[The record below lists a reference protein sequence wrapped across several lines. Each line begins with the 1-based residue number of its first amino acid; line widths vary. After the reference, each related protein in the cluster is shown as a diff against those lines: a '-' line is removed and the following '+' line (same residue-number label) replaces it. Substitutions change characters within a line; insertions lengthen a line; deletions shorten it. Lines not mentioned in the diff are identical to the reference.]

1 MLRISFLQIY
11 KDMEMRMK
19 ANKLSILFVLVLPF
33 ITKTN
38 CSTPRLT
45 IIMVVDQ
52 FAYHYLYKLAPFF
65 TDGFRSLLNE
75 GIVFENAHYPHAVPE
90 TSIGHTVL
98 NTGTFAKDHGIIG
111 NAWVDQNGKEV
122 ECDDADP
129 KIAAVFGC
137 GCNMHPYGKSSAN
150 ILVDGLS
157 DQFVMKS
164 QANTPNLAFSLS
176 MKSRSAIATATK
188 LGKAIWMDKETGLF
202 TSSKAYFDAV
212 PTWLTQFNDKY
223 KLDTLQ
229 SVSWAL
235 RYPRTSPA
243 YQFKHIENY
252 AFAAEK
258 ISAIGREKVVSL
270 CANPQ
275 DHHKEPFA
283 AVYESPLGNHILFDL
298 ARTCVKTHVT
308 KNNHVLIWLC
318 LTPLDLVGH
327 HYGPDSLEAIDLLY
341 HLDKELKSFMQDMQR
356 TVGKNNVLFALTADH
371 GVMQMQ
377 GILKEEGIKTAFKI
391 PLQNVISEL
400 NAVIKKKYNIDS
412 LIINY
417 QPPQFYCDQKK
428 KSQIEPQT
436 YDLLV
441 KDIKEYLMN
450 KPGIKSVWTY
460 HELDILP
467 LDPKQ
472 QELEY
477 YYKNQRYPGRSG
489 DIFVQPHPYALLTA
503 YPDGTSHASPYNY
516 DTHVP
521 LIIYQKGKFERKKV
535 LQKVYMTQFAN
546 TMAQIL
552 QIPKPSASVAQ
563 LLPGVFE
570 PVEKVPEEPA
580 VQAASTS
587 QIASEAK

>member
-1 MLRISFLQIY
+1 MKIY
-11 KDMEMRMK
+11 GEYMK
-19 ANKLSILFVLVLPF
+19 TKKIHILFVLTSLY
-33 ITKTN
+33 ITTAR
-38 CSTPRLT
+38 CSIPRLT
-45 IIMVVDQ
+45 VIMVVDQ
-52 FAYHYLYKLAPFF
+52 FAYHYLYKLKPFF
-65 TDGFRSLLNE
+65 TDGFKWLLNE

-90 TSIGHTVL
+90 TSIGHTAL
-98 NTGTFAKDHGIIG
+98 STGTFAKDHGIIG
-111 NAWVDQNGKEV
+111 NEWVNQDGKTI
-122 ECDDADP
+122 ECDDTDSP
-129 KIAAVFGC
+129 DAAVFGC
-137 GCNMHPYGKSSAN
+137 GCNMHSYGKSSAN

-164 QANTPNLAFSLS
+164 QASSPYAVFSLS
-176 MKSRSAIATATK
+176 IKSRSATATAAK
-188 LGKAIWMDKETGLF
+188 LGKAIWMDKDTGLF
-202 TSSKAYFDAV
+202 TSSKAYFDAI

-223 KLDTLQ
+223 KLDSLQ

-243 YQFKHIENY
+243 YQFKHIANY

-258 ISAIGREKVVSL
+258 TSSIGKEKVISL

-275 DHHKEPFA
+275 DHHKERFA
-283 AVYESPLGNHILFDL
+283 PVYESPLGNHILFDL
-298 ARTCVKTHVT
+298 GRACVKAHMT
-308 KNNHVLIWLC
+308 KKNHLLIWLC

-341 HLDKELKSFMQDMQR
+341 HLDKELKLFMQDMQKAA
-356 TVGKNNVLFALTADH
+356 GKGNVLFALTSDH
-371 GVMQMQ
+371 GVLPMQ

-391 PLQNVISEL
+391 SLQEIISDL
-400 NAVIKKKYNIDS
+400 NALIKKKYGIDS

-428 KSQIEPQT
+428 KSQIEAQT
-436 YDLLV
+436 YEV
-441 KDIKEYLMN
+441 IIKDIKKYLMS

-467 LDPKQ
+467 LDPQ
-472 QELEY
+472 EQELECY
-477 YYKNQRYPGRSG
+477 FKNQRYPGRSG
-489 DIFVQPHPYALLTA
+489 DIFVQTHPYALLTP
-503 YPDGTSHASPYNY
+503 YPNGTSHASPYNY

-552 QIPKPSASVAQ
+552 DTPKPSASVAQ

-570 PVEKVPEEPA
+570 PVEKMPEEPV
-580 VQAASTS
+580 VQAASKS
-587 QIASEAK
+587 QIASQAK

>member
-1 MLRISFLQIY
+1 MTKNCLIVLSVLFLT
-11 KDMEMRMK
+11 
-19 ANKLSILFVLVLPF
+19 VLPPAYGQQA
-33 ITKTN
+33 
-38 CSTPRLT
+38 TPRLT

-52 FAYHYLYKLAPFF
+52 FAYYYLYKLKPFF
-65 TDGFRSLLNE
+65 TDGFKWLLTE

-90 TSIGHTVL
+90 TSIGHTAL

-111 NAWVDQNGKEV
+111 NSWVDQTGKEV

-129 KIAAVFGC
+129 KEAAVFNC
-137 GCNMHPYGKSSAN
+137 GCNVHSYGKSSAN

-164 QANTPNLAFSLS
+164 QANAPNLAFSLS
-176 MKSRSAIATATK
+176 MKSRSAIATSTK
-188 LGKAIWMDKETGLF
+188 LGKAIWMDKETGWF
-202 TSSKAYFDAV
+202 TSSKAYFEAI
-212 PTWLTQFNDKY
+212 PTWVTQFNDKY

-235 RYPRTSPA
+235 RYPRTSLA

-252 AFAAEK
+252 AFSAEK
-258 ISAIGREKVVSL
+258 GTAIGKEKVISL
-270 CANPQ
+270 CSNSQ
-275 DHHKEPFA
+275 EHHKERFA
-283 AVYESPLGNHILFDL
+283 PVYESPLGNHILFDL
-298 ARTCVKTHVT
+298 ARTCVKTHLT
-308 KNNHVLIWLC
+308 KNNHLLIWLC

-341 HLDKELKSFMQDMQR
+341 HLDKELKFFMQDMQR
-356 TVGKNNVLFALTADH
+356 VAGKNNVLFALTADH

-391 PLQNVISEL
+391 PLQEVISDL
-400 NAVIKKKYNIDS
+400 NAMIKKKYGIDK

-417 QPPQFYCDQKK
+417 QPPQFYCDQNK
-428 KSQIEPQT
+428 KSKIEAQT
-436 YDLLV
+436 YDAIV
-441 KDIKEYLMN
+441 KEVKEYLLG

-460 HELDILP
+460 HELDTLP

-472 QELEY
+472 QELEC

-489 DIFVQPHPYALLTA
+489 DLFVQPHPYALLTP
-503 YPDGTSHASPYNY
+503 YPQGTSHASPYNY

-521 LIIYQKGKFERKKV
+521 LIIYQRGAFERKKV
-535 LQKVYMTQFAN
+535 TQKIYMTQFAS

-563 LLPGVFE
+563 LLPGIFE
-570 PVEKVPEEPA
+570 PIEKIPNESTAQA
-580 VQAASTS
+580 VSIS
-587 QIASEAK
+587 QIASATK